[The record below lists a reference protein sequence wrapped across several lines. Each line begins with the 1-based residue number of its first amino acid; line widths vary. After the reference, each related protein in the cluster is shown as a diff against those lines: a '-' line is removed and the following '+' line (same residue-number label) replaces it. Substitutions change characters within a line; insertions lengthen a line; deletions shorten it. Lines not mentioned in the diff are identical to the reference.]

1 MLYKLYRKLPNGE
14 WKYSDAYNSTLD
26 PNYHADINYL
36 NKEKVEWELRYSNNV
51 VKFKSDNAIKELK

>member
-1 MLYKLYRKLPNGE
+1 MYKLFRKLPSGK

-36 NKEKVEWELRYSNNV
+36 NDKGIEWELRNSDGI
-51 VKFKSDNAIKELK
+51 VKFKSDG